1 MLRTQRLLAISFVA
15 LTGGFSALAG
25 AADWQQIAI
34 DDDANRYSVDA
45 ARIIREGSLVKAFVR
60 TEYASPREDESS
72 GTRVFAAVDR
82 LQVRCDERSFALESR
97 NYVAA
102 NGEEIPVLASDRE
115 ALEFRPV
122 AAGSMSA
129 AIVQR
134 LCTPE
139 RRR

>member
-1 MLRTQRLLAISFVA
+1 MFRRPDVCAIA
-15 LTGGFSALAG
+15 IAALAG
-25 AADWQQIAI
+25 VVSVSARAADWQPIAD

-60 TEYASPREDESS
+60 TEYATPREDETT
-72 GTRVFAAVDR
+72 GTLIYAAVDR
-82 LQVRCDERSFALESR
+82 LQVRCEDGSFALESR

-102 NGEEIPVLASDRE
+102 DGEEMPVVASERE
-115 ALEFRPV
+115 ALKFRPA

-134 LCTPE
+134 LCRPD
-139 RRR
+139 RKR